1 MNERADRSGGATPGG
16 DRTHRVPVLVVGG
29 SLVGLSTSVFLGR
42 LGVRHTLV
50 ERHTGTSI
58 HPRGRGNNVR
68 TMEIFRVAGTEPDIR
83 RAAATLADNHGILQT
98 PTLVGDAGEW
108 LFKQI
113 DAGGGLARFSP
124 SSWCLCSQNDLEP
137 ELLTHAT
144 NLGGDVRFGTE
155 LLSFEADA
163 EGVTAIVKSRETGEH
178 TTIRADY
185 MVAAD
190 GPRSP
195 VREQLGIGQSGP
207 GDLFHNVSITFRS
220 RRLADVVGERRF
232 IVCYLTDENADG
244 ALLPVDNREN
254 WVFHAPWHPEQG
266 ETVEDFTDERC
277 AAHIRRAI
285 GDPDLDVEITGKAPW
300 HAAQRVA
307 RSYRSGRVLLA
318 GDSAHEMSPTGAFGS
333 NTGIQDAHNLAWKLA
348 AVLEGWAG
356 EALLDT
362 YDTERRPVAEATSAR
377 AAARSVEH
385 SHPGF
390 APPPVM
396 GGGGPG
402 AAGGPDGAPGAA
414 PGAGPDGVPGAG
426 PGGGFGGG
434 SGGVPGAGPG
444 GLSGAGSVAG
454 SGVGLAGG
462 PGGSVGAGAG
472 GAPGA
477 GSGGVSGAGSDGLPG
492 AGSGGVPGGPVAGAG
507 SGVGFDGGP
516 GGGFGGGSGGVPG
529 AGPGGLSGAGSVAG
543 PGGSGGAGS
552 GAGFAGGPGGSS
564 GGVPGGAPGA
574 GSGGRPGGMPG
585 ASGPGGRPGG
595 RPGGGPQ
602 RGILNV
608 ALGYRYPQGAVV
620 GADAASPVVPEGL
633 DLTGAP
639 GSRAPHLWLR
649 QGDARVSTLDLY
661 EDSLVL
667 LSDAA
672 QPTGW
677 HEAAT
682 RVAAEL
688 RVPLKPYRVGGT
700 PEADLVPDDEETDWA
715 RAHGVTRGGAV
726 LIRPD
731 GFVAWRS
738 PGPAPDPE
746 SMLRQVVGTVL
757 ART

>member
-1 MNERADRSGGATPGG
+1 MKERADRSGGAAPVGE
-16 DRTHRVPVLVVGG
+16 RIHRVPVLVVGG
-29 SLVGLSTSVFLGR
+29 SLVGLSTSLFLGR

-50 ERHTGTSI
+50 ERHAGTSI

-68 TMEIFRVAGTEPDIR
+68 TMELFRVAGAEPDIR
-83 RAAATLADNHGILQT
+83 RAAATLADNHGILQA
-98 PTLVGDAGEW
+98 PTLAGNAGEW

-113 DAGGGLARFSP
+113 DPGNGLARFSP

-137 ELLTHAT
+137 ELLTHAAG
-144 NLGGDVRFGTE
+144 LGGDLRFGTE
-155 LLSFEADA
+155 MLSFEADND
-163 EGVTAIVKSRETGEH
+163 GVTAIVKSRETGEH

-185 MVAAD
+185 LVAAD

-220 RRLADVVGERRF
+220 RRLADVVGDRRF

-356 EALLDT
+356 EGLLDT
-362 YDTERRPVAEATSAR
+362 YDMERRPVAEATSAR
-377 AAARSVEH
+377 AAHRSVEH

-390 APPPVM
+390 APPVVM
-396 GGGGPG
+396 GPGGPG
-402 AAGGPDGAPGAA
+402 GLGGPGGPGGASGAGGVS
-414 PGAGPDGVPGAG
+414 GVPGA
-426 PGGGFGGG
+426 
-434 SGGVPGAGPG
+434 
-444 GLSGAGSVAG
+444 SGA
-454 SGVGLAGG
+454 
-462 PGGSVGAGAG
+462 P
-472 GAPGA
+472 
-477 GSGGVSGAGSDGLPG
+477 
-492 AGSGGVPGGPVAGAG
+492 
-507 SGVGFDGGP
+507 GGP
-516 GGGFGGGSGGVPG
+516 GGGARGGPGADRGEAARSGTG
-529 AGPGGLSGAGSVAG
+529 AGPGDVAR
-543 PGGSGGAGS
+543 
-552 GAGFAGGPGGSS
+552 GGPGG
-564 GGVPGGAPGA
+564 APRG
-574 GSGGRPGGMPG
+574 
-585 ASGPGGRPGG
+585 GPGGGG
-595 RPGGGPQ
+595 PGGGPQ

-620 GADAASPVVPEGL
+620 GADPATPVVPEGL

-649 QGDARVSTLDLY
+649 RGEARLSTLDLY

-672 QPTGW
+672 QSTGW

-682 RVAAEL
+682 AVAAAM
-688 RVPLKPYRVGGT
+688 RIPLKSYRVGGT
-700 PEADLVPDDEETDWA
+700 PQADLVPDDEETDWA
-715 RAHGVTRGGAV
+715 RAHGVTRDGAV

-738 PGPAPDPE
+738 PGPVPDPE
-746 SMLRQVVGTVL
+746 SMLTQVAGTVL
-757 ART
+757 SRA

>member
-1 MNERADRSGGATPGG
+1 MNERADRSGRAAPGG

-50 ERHTGTSI
+50 ERHAGTSI

-83 RAAATLADNHGILQT
+83 RAAATLADNHGILQA
-98 PTLVGDAGEW
+98 PTLAGDAGEW

-113 DAGGGLARFSP
+113 DPGGGLARFSP

-137 ELLTHAT
+137 ELLAHAV
-144 NLGGDVRFGTE
+144 NLGGDLRFGTE
-155 LLSFEADA
+155 LLSFEADT

-185 MVAAD
+185 LVAAD

-220 RRLADVVGERRF
+220 RRLADVVGDRRF

-377 AAARSVEH
+377 AAHRSVEH

-390 APPPVM
+390 APPPVV
-396 GGGGPG
+396 GVGGPG
-402 AAGGPDGAPGAA
+402 AGTPG
-414 PGAGPDGVPGAG
+414 GAGRGT
-426 PGGGFGGG
+426 GGT
-434 SGGVPGAGPG
+434 
-444 GLSGAGSVAG
+444 
-454 SGVGLAGG
+454 GG
-462 PGGSVGAGAG
+462 PGG
-472 GAPGA
+472 PG
-477 GSGGVSGAGSDGLPG
+477 
-492 AGSGGVPGGPVAGAG
+492 
-507 SGVGFDGGP
+507 
-516 GGGFGGGSGGVPG
+516 
-529 AGPGGLSGAGSVAG
+529 G
-543 PGGSGGAGS
+543 PGGSGGRGGS
-552 GAGFAGGPGGSS
+552 RGPGG
-564 GGVPGGAPGA
+564 
-574 GSGGRPGGMPG
+574 
-585 ASGPGGRPGG
+585 
-595 RPGGGPQ
+595 PGGGPQ

-608 ALGYRYPQGAVV
+608 ALGYRYPRGAVV
-620 GADAASPVVPEGL
+620 GADPATPVVPEGL

-639 GSRAPHLWLR
+639 GSRAPHLWVRRGQDRL
-649 QGDARVSTLDLY
+649 STLDLY

-677 HEAAT
+677 HEAAAA
-682 RVAAEL
+682 VAAGM
-688 RVPLKPYRVGGT
+688 RVPLKSYRVGGS
-700 PEADLVPDDEETDWA
+700 PGADLIPDDEETDWA

-726 LIRPD
+726 LVRPD

-757 ART
+757 ARS

>member
-1 MNERADRSGGATPGG
+1 MNERADRSGGTDPGAAPG
-16 DRTHRVPVLVVGG
+16 AGRTHRVPVLVVGG
-29 SLVGLSTSVFLGR
+29 SLVGLSMSVFLGR

-50 ERHTGTSI
+50 ERHAGTSI

-113 DAGGGLARFSP
+113 DPGNGLARFSP

-137 ELLTHAT
+137 ELLTHAV
-144 NLGGDVRFGTE
+144 NLGGDLRFGTE
-155 LLSFEADA
+155 LLSFETDADGA
-163 EGVTAIVKSRETGEH
+163 TAIVKSRETGEH

-185 MVAAD
+185 LVAAD

-220 RRLADVVGERRF
+220 RRLADVVGDRRF

-277 AAHIRRAI
+277 AAHIRRAV

-356 EALLDT
+356 EPLLDT

-377 AAARSVEH
+377 AAHRSVEH

-390 APPPVM
+390 APPAGM
-396 GGGGPG
+396 GGGGP
-402 AAGGPDGAPGAA
+402 
-414 PGAGPDGVPGAG
+414 
-426 PGGGFGGG
+426 
-434 SGGVPGAGPG
+434 
-444 GLSGAGSVAG
+444 
-454 SGVGLAGG
+454 
-462 PGGSVGAGAG
+462 
-472 GAPGA
+472 
-477 GSGGVSGAGSDGLPG
+477 
-492 AGSGGVPGGPVAGAG
+492 
-507 SGVGFDGGP
+507 DGGP
-516 GGGFGGGSGGVPG
+516 GGAPR
-529 AGPGGLSGAGSVAG
+529 
-543 PGGSGGAGS
+543 
-552 GAGFAGGPGGSS
+552 GGPGGGP
-564 GGVPGGAPGA
+564 GGGGPAGIPGGAAGGA
-574 GSGGRPGGMPG
+574 PAG
-585 ASGPGGRPGG
+585 AP
-595 RPGGGPQ
+595 GGPQ

-620 GADAASPVVPEGL
+620 GADPATPVVPEGL
-633 DLTGAP
+633 DLSGAP

-649 QGDARVSTLDLY
+649 RGEERLSTLDLY

-682 RVAAEL
+682 EVAAAL

-700 PEADLVPDDEETDWA
+700 PGADLVPDDEETDWA

-746 SMLRQVVGTVL
+746 AMLRQVVATVL

>member
-1 MNERADRSGGATPGG
+1 MNERADRSGGATQGG

-50 ERHTGTSI
+50 ERHAGTSI

-113 DAGGGLARFSP
+113 DPGNGLARFSP

-137 ELLTHAT
+137 ELLTHAA
-144 NLGGDVRFGTE
+144 NLGGDLRFGTE
-155 LLSFEADA
+155 LLSFEADT

-185 MVAAD
+185 LVAAD

-220 RRLADVVGERRF
+220 RRLADVVGDRRF
-232 IVCYLTDENADG
+232 IVCYLTEENADG

-285 GDPDLDVEITGKAPW
+285 GDPDLDVEITGRAPW

-356 EALLDT
+356 EGLLDT
-362 YDTERRPVAEATSAR
+362 YDMERRPVAEATSAR
-377 AAARSVEH
+377 AAHRSVEH

-402 AAGGPDGAPGAA
+402 GAP
-414 PGAGPDGVPGAG
+414 
-426 PGGGFGGG
+426 GG
-434 SGGVPGAGPG
+434 SGGPESGPGAVGAVG
-444 GLSGAGSVAG
+444 G
-454 SGVGLAGG
+454 AGG
-462 PGGSVGAGAG
+462 PGGPGGAG
-472 GAPGA
+472 GPGHA
-477 GSGGVSGAGSDGLPG
+477 
-492 AGSGGVPGGPVAGAG
+492 
-507 SGVGFDGGP
+507 
-516 GGGFGGGSGGVPG
+516 
-529 AGPGGLSGAGSVAG
+529 
-543 PGGSGGAGS
+543 
-552 GAGFAGGPGGSS
+552 AGGPGGP
-564 GGVPGGAPGA
+564 GGPGGAPG
-574 GSGGRPGGMPG
+574 SG
-585 ASGPGGRPGG
+585 GPGGPGRG
-595 RPGGGPQ
+595 PGGGPQ

-608 ALGYRYPQGAVV
+608 ALGYRYPRGAVV
-620 GADAASPVVPEGL
+620 GADPATPVVPEGL

-649 QGDARVSTLDLY
+649 RGEERLSTLDLY

-677 HEAAT
+677 HEAAAE
-682 RVAAEL
+682 VAAEM

-700 PEADLVPDDEETDWA
+700 PGADLVPDDEETDWA

-726 LIRPD
+726 LVRPD

-738 PGPAPDPE
+738 PGPAPDPAA
-746 SMLRQVVGTVL
+746 MLRQVVGSVL